1 MKKIGIYVGVGMMS
15 LTLFSCGST
24 TKVEKTEVAE
34 TSAPAKLPVE
44 SVTYDWQGKSV
55 GAKIPD
61 WVRFASQNDYDAIS
75 AMPEYKDKVI
85 FFADGRMDDLEGV
98 KLRTRDF
105 DARTEFS
112 KLLSDN
118 VIAKS
123 GNAYVKSGDEET
135 MKYIKEI
142 SATFSKTNFSGFKK
156 EQSFWTLT
164 RYTDNNKGTFKDEYE
179 YFVIHSMEKN
189 LYQNQIDEIMGKIE
203 AKTEK
208 EREIK
213 DDVEATMKEAQ
224 HVNKTGVR

>member
-1 MKKIGIYVGVGMMS
+1 MKKIGILVAFGALS
-15 LTLFSCGST
+15 FTLFSCGST
-24 TKVEKTEVAE
+24 AKVEKKEVAE
-34 TSAPAKLPVE
+34 TPTPAKLPVE

-55 GAKIPD
+55 GANIPD

-123 GNAYVKSGDEET
+123 GNAYVKSGDEEA
-135 MKYIKEI
+135 MRYIKEI
-142 SATFSKTNFSGFKK
+142 AATFSRTNFNGFKK

-164 RYTDNNKGTFKDEYE
+164 RYTDNDKKTVKDEYE

-189 LYQNQIDEIMGKIE
+189 LYQIQIDEIMGKIE

-213 DDVEATMKEAQ
+213 DDVEETMKKTE
-224 HVNKTGVR
+224 HVEKIGAK